1 MKLTYQLTQSDLV
14 KFNEYHSA
22 HSTLHNKYRRKYRI
36 LFPICYLIFS
46 IIFFL
51 FDDIPLA
58 IGFIVLAILWFL
70 FYPLWEN
77 KRYRKHFE
85 KHVAETVGD
94 FLKEPLIVELQEEG
108 IHISDHSGQ
117 SLYKY
122 SAVGQ
127 IVENEGYTY
136 IYIGKAM
143 ALILP
148 HDRLSINDITTL
160 IIEVENRKQPYIES
174 N

>member
-22 HSTLHNKYRRKYRI
+22 HSAFDKKCRRKYRI
-36 LFPICYLIFS
+36 FFPIIYLTFS

-51 FDDIPLA
+51 FSDYPSTI
-58 IGFIVLAILWFL
+58 IFIAFAILWFV
-70 FYPLWEN
+70 FYPLWQK

-94 FLKEPLIVELQEEG
+94 SLKEPMVVELQDEG
-108 IHISDHSGQ
+108 IHISDYSGQ

-127 IVENEGYTY
+127 IVENESCTY
-136 IYIGKAM
+136 IYFGKGI

-148 HDRLSINDITTL
+148 HDRLSIDDIKAL
-160 IIEVENRKQPYIES
+160 VVEVEHRKQSYI
-174 N
+174 